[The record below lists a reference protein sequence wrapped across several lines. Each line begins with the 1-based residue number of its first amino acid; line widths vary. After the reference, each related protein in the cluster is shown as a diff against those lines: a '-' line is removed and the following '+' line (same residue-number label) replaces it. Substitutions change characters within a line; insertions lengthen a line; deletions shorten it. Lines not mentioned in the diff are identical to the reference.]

1 MKQSRWTERGGEFLG
16 GAGERQAEEVSRE
29 VSDLSQNPKIKELA
43 KEPKS
48 QRQMRGI
55 VVLGSS

>member
-1 MKQSRWTERGGEFLG
+1 MRGGEFLG

-43 KEPKS
+43 ASSEHKAISNNINKQYKEPKAD
-48 QRQMRGI
+48 
-55 VVLGSS
+55 